1 MLWALLSLSIFIFSQ
16 GKIGVMGVTES
27 LKNGDPQSFEYHVHA
42 LRNDLYSDAC
52 FLKVIGKSVQLKCAN
67 WLH

>member
-1 MLWALLSLSIFIFSQ
+1 
-16 GKIGVMGVTES
+16 MGVTES
-27 LKNGDPQSFEYHVHA
+27 LKNGDPQSVEYHVHA

-52 FLKVIGKSVQLKCAN
+52 FLKVIGKSVQLKCAD